1 MSATSQRSTQTAVA
15 AVKLA
20 IFTVVSI
27 LVTGL
32 LTVIMGNFSFGAH
45 RTYAAVFTNA
55 SLLQKGDDVRIAG
68 IPVGE
73 VKEVELR
80 EGGGAKV
87 TFKAEADVPLT
98 TASRAEIRYLNIVG
112 DRYLALVEGPDGA
125 ERLKDG
131 ATFPT
136 SRTTPA
142 INLTELYNGF
152 QPLFAAL
159 EPTQVNELS
168 MNILKVL
175 QGEGGTIE
183 SLLSRTASLTHALAD
198 RDALIGDV
206 IDNLTKMLGTVNDR
220 RTQLTELVV
229 GLDEWMGNL
238 AKDRLAIGRS
248 IGNISALTKSV
259 AGLLT
264 QARPLLKRDVKQ
276 LRTLM
281 NTLAEPEHKNTLQEL
296 LVRLPEAITDQTRI
310 GTYGSW
316 YNYYLCDFQGAI
328 TLPKLPGVDI
338 GSLQKQLDDL
348 SFHSTAARCD

>member
-142 INLTELYNGF
+142 LNLTELYNGF

-220 RTQLTELVV
+220 RTNSPNSSWAWTSGWEL
-229 GLDEWMGNL
+229 GEGPSRHRTLDRQHQCAHQE
-238 AKDRLAIGRS
+238 RGRPADA
-248 IGNISALTKSV
+248 GATAAQARRQAVAHADEHAGRTRAQEHAPGV
-259 AGLLT
+259 AGPPPRSDH
-264 QARPLLKRDVKQ
+264 RPDPDRDVRQ
-276 LRTLM
+276 LV
-281 NTLAEPEHKNTLQEL
+281 QL
-296 LVRLPEAITDQTRI
+296 LPLRLPGRDHAAEVARRRHRQSPEAN
-310 GTYGSW
+310 S
-316 YNYYLCDFQGAI
+316 
-328 TLPKLPGVDI
+328 
-338 GSLQKQLDDL
+338 DDL